1 MITVSQRACARS
13 RTAAWPTLIA
23 LAILL
28 PVSACSSAATSST
41 SLTSVSAAMATCN
54 VVSAVLADGPDPDAD
69 PIGYAQAQILPL
81 RQIHTAD
88 ATLSKAIT
96 GLAGAYSGYSATN
109 GASKTVTATLNA
121 AINRINAL
129 CPGAGATT

>member
-1 MITVSQRACARS
+1 MITVSQQARVRR

-28 PVSACSSAATSST
+28 PVSACSSAATSSA
-41 SLTSVSAAMATCN
+41 SVTSVSAATAACN
-54 VVSAVLADGPDPDAD
+54 VVSAVLADGPDPGAD
-69 PIGYAQAQILPL
+69 PVGYAQAQILPL

-96 GLAGAYSGYSATN
+96 GLASAYSGYSAANGTN
-109 GASKTVTATLNA
+109 KTATATLNA
-121 AINRINAL
+121 AIKRINAL
-129 CPGAGATT
+129 CPNAGATT